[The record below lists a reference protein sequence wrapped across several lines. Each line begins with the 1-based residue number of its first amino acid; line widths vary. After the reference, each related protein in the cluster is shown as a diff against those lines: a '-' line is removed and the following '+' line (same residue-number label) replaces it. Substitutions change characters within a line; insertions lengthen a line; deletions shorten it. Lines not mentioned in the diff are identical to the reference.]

1 MTTSVKNRKR
11 DIENAIMAGVGMPD
25 RFSHLVVKRLWAN
38 HYRANV
44 YCYMGECGVV
54 RRVKISHSF
63 FVRAL
68 KDKIVFDPCVPQFG
82 M

>member
-1 MTTSVKNRKR
+1 MVTSVKNRKR
-11 DIENAIMAGVGMPD
+11 DIESEIMGGVGVPD
-25 RFSHLVVKRLWAN
+25 RFSHFVVKRLWAN

-68 KDKIVFDPCVPQFG
+68 KDTLVFDPRVPQSG